1 MNLQLE
7 AFAGISGNM
16 FLALL
21 LDLGAREEVLRQEL
35 AKVDFDGYD
44 IRVSH
49 LEKKGIYSCY
59 LDVVYSDQH
68 HDRHHHGH
76 DHHHGHRSLKAI
88 LDLIDQSDLKDRVK
102 EDAKNLFILLG
113 KSEAKIHHKPLEE
126 VHFHEVGATDSLVD
140 MIGAAILMD
149 DLGLES
155 FSFTRPNV
163 GDGFVSC
170 AHGLYPVPAP
180 ATQDILLQAGIP
192 FQKGPVEAE
201 LVTPTGAC
209 ILAYYGR
216 YRSSGSFQG
225 GRVGYGAGSRDLDIP
240 NVLRGILGAQEGS
253 GTIYQ
258 LDCNLD
264 DMMGE
269 DLAYCMDKLFDL
281 GALDV
286 WFSPIYMKK
295 NRPGHLLSVLVK
307 EDLLEGARD
316 LIWTHTTS
324 LGLRYYPVDRYERE
338 RKLETFASSFGPLGV
353 KVFDGGYSF
362 EYEDLKKIADR
373 EGMSLL
379 DLRKR
384 VEGEYHG

>member
-35 AKVDFDGYD
+35 AKVDFDDYD

-49 LEKKGIYSCY
+49 LEKKGIYSCC
-59 LDVVYSDQH
+59 LDVVCLDQH
-68 HDRHHHGH
+68 HDRHHDH
-76 DHHHGHRSLKAI
+76 DHHHGHRSLKTI
-88 LDLIDQSDLKDRVK
+88 LDLIDRSDLKDRVK

-155 FSFTRPNV
+155 FFFTKPNV
-163 GDGFVSC
+163 GDGFVPC

-216 YRSSGSFQG
+216 YRPSGSFQG

-240 NVLRGILGAQEGS
+240 NVLRGVLGTPEGS

-281 GALDV
+281 GVLDV

-338 RKLETFASSFGPLGV
+338 RKLETFDSSFGPLGV

-384 VEGEYHG
+384 VEREYHG